1 MWERDRLKR
10 IAVTSNDEIAW
21 SNFRLVKNQ
30 LNYQIKETKSKY
42 YTSYFNAN
50 FADSKQT
57 WKGIN
62 CLVSNKKTA
71 CVIDKIFTNDV
82 TIKDPGDISNAF
94 NNHFTDI
101 GPSLA
106 SNITSNNSIN
116 YDRIATPA
124 NKFELHEISVWD
136 IDRLVQKLSA
146 KKSCGLDN
154 IPENHYSPIM
164 FLSLYKNH

>member
-1 MWERDRLKR
+1 MPILLILK
-10 IAVTSNDEIAW
+10 
-21 SNFRLVKNQ
+21 K
-30 LNYQIKETKSKY
+30 
-42 YTSYFNAN
+42 
-50 FADSKQT
+50 T

-62 CLVSNKKTA
+62 CLVSNKTTA

-82 TIKDPGDISNAF
+82 TIKDPADISNAF

-124 NKFELHEISVWD
+124 NKFELHEISVWEQ
-136 IDRLVQKLSA
+136 I
-146 KKSCGLDN
+146 
-154 IPENHYSPIM
+154 SPKVI
-164 FLSLYKNH
+164 S

>member
-42 YTSYFNAN
+42 YASYFNAN
-50 FADSKQT
+50 FADSKKT

-82 TIKDPGDISNAF
+82 TIKDPVHG
-94 NNHFTDI
+94 
-101 GPSLA
+101 
-106 SNITSNNSIN
+106 
-116 YDRIATPA
+116 Y
-124 NKFELHEISVWD
+124 
-136 IDRLVQKLSA
+136 Q
-146 KKSCGLDN
+146 
-154 IPENHYSPIM
+154 
-164 FLSLYKNH
+164 